1 MLGFRADH
9 IPWSNFPFKDP
20 GQRMLKAG
28 QGFSKI
34 YTKSINENSYYNGP
48 TQYGIGHQSA
58 AELNENAYQ
67 GGEYTNQKKKGW
79 KQEGQTN
86 DCKGNK
92 VK

>member
-34 YTKSINENSYYNGP
+34 YTKSINESSYYNGP
-48 TQYGIGHQSA
+48 T
-58 AELNENAYQ
+58 
-67 GGEYTNQKKKGW
+67 
-79 KQEGQTN
+79 
-86 DCKGNK
+86 
-92 VK
+92 